1 MRSVEVET
9 ISQADEIPA
18 HMLALMHG
26 HHRHIAEKIA
36 VHGRANIRRNEAT
49 SDDGKIAVSIRRTVL
64 QLVHRLGL
72 GGMSLDV
79 VVEIPTVVF
88 VDDEKRSDKL
98 AVNILRSSIGT
109 GHTFAGDEDRAD

>member
-1 MRSVEVET
+1 MPMRSVEVET
-9 ISQADEIPA
+9 ISQADEVPA

-72 GGMSLDV
+72 GGMRLAV
-79 VVEIPTVVF
+79 QFAIPTVVF
-88 VDDEKRSDKL
+88 VYDQKPSDKIP
-98 AVNILRSSIGT
+98 VDFLR
-109 GHTFAGDEDRAD
+109 R